1 MFDRLMALWVF
12 MATFLTST
20 VLVPIF
26 TGLYW
31 KGKRTPRAGTMSC
44 VFGLVSV
51 IAYYV
56 GVAWIGAENELW
68 GTYIWTFSILGV
80 PVSLWQEYGLFFSL
94 PMSLLGFAVGNALSR
109 DGALPPT
116 EAAQ

>member
-1 MFDRLMALWVF
+1 
-12 MATFLTST
+12 
-20 VLVPIF
+20 
-26 TGLYW
+26 
-31 KGKRTPRAGTMSC
+31 MSC

-68 GTYIWTFSILGV
+68 GTYIWTFSIGGV